1 MEVLEVGGNNL
12 DWLPKGVGPLDDTG
26 ALDVKLKGV
35 GVFADIGGKAA
46 AGAGTL
52 A

>member
-1 MEVLEVGGNNL
+1 MV
-12 DWLPKGVGPLDDTG
+12 PKGVGPLDDTV

-35 GVFADIGGKAA
+35 VVFDDIGGKAA
-46 AGAGTL
+46 AGAGAL